1 MNRSFRS
8 RKGAT
13 VENQVGTSGLDLY
26 IALETISLYLYIR
39 ITTHCHIV
47 TFYFHP
53 PGPAT
58 FCSLSNR

>member
-8 RKGAT
+8 RKRAT
-13 VENQVGTSGLDLY
+13 VENQVATSGLDLH
-26 IALETISLYLYIR
+26 IASETFGLYLYIR

-53 PGPAT
+53 SGPAT
-58 FCSLSNR
+58 LYSLSIR